1 MKKDFNDFIE
11 STDDVPLSLDK
22 RVMGLISREL
32 NPSVTSIG
40 IKLITIHA
48 FVGIITMLFCPQ
60 FSLSLT
66 NNYEVFHYFHH
77 TFGTAICNIICGA
90 IFMGT
95 GAIFAVSILSTPE
108 LRKIKRSPILYYT
121 ALSIITISIFFVLG
135 VEMYLSMV
143 LLWGLGAVVSSS
155 VFIYTGLSVRLKLK
169 QI

>member
-1 MKKDFNDFIE
+1 MKKDFKDFIE
-11 STDDVPLSLDK
+11 AADDVPLSLDK
-22 RVMGLISREL
+22 KVMDLISSEL
-32 NPSVTSIG
+32 NPSASSVAM
-40 IKLITIHA
+40 KLITIHA

-66 NNYEVFHYFHH
+66 NNYDVFHYFHH

-108 LRKIKRSPILYYT
+108 VRKIRRSPILYYS
-121 ALSIITISIFFVLG
+121 ALSIVSISVFFILG
-135 VEMYLSMV
+135 VEMYLSMI

-155 VFIYTGLSVRLKLK
+155 IFIYTGLSVRLKLK